1 MHLANFDFALPREL
15 IAGRPAEPREAARL
29 LVLPA
34 TGGLGDRRIADLP
47 ELVRPGDLLVFN
59 DTKVIPARLVGSR
72 GLATVE
78 ITLARDLGG
87 GVWSVYAK
95 GARRLRP
102 GDRIDFAADFSA
114 GVVDKSP
121 DGAVMLRFDREG
133 EAFRTAL
140 LRYGAMPLPP
150 YIRRPQGGDKQD
162 RSDYQTIFACAE
174 GAVAAPTA
182 GLHFTPALLAAIAAR
197 GAEWVTVTLHV
208 GPGTFLPVKAEDP
221 REHKMHAE
229 WGMVGAEAAS
239 RINEARGRGGRII
252 AVGTTSLRLLESAAA
267 ETGAVA
273 EFCGETRLFILPGY
287 RFRTIDLLLTNFHLP
302 RSTLLMLVAALA
314 GLDRIKAAYAHAANV
329 GYRFFSYG
337 DACLIEAPPRYSLS
351 APGGGEGW
359 GEVGD
364 SRALADTHLT
374 LPSPLSAQAQ
384 LAPAGPA
391 HLRCAGDGPL
401 PLPPEGR
408 RGAKGDR

>member
-150 YIRRPQGGDKQD
+150 YIRRPQGGDPRD
-162 RSDYQTIFACAE
+162 RGDYQTIFARAE
-174 GAVAAPTA
+174 
-182 GLHFTPALLAAIAAR
+182 IAAR
-197 GAEWVTVTLHV
+197 GAEWATVTLHV
-208 GPGTFLPVKAEDP
+208 GPGTFLPVKEEDP

-229 WGMVGAEAAS
+229 WGIVGAEAAS

-273 EFCGETRLFILPGY
+273 EFCGE
-287 RFRTIDLLLTNFHLP
+287 
-302 RSTLLMLVAALA
+302 
-314 GLDRIKAAYAHAANV
+314 
-329 GYRFFSYG
+329 
-337 DACLIEAPPRYSLS
+337 
-351 APGGGEGW
+351 
-359 GEVGD
+359 
-364 SRALADTHLT
+364 
-374 LPSPLSAQAQ
+374 
-384 LAPAGPA
+384 
-391 HLRCAGDGPL
+391 
-401 PLPPEGR
+401 
-408 RGAKGDR
+408 